1 MCRQKGKNVLYISFF
16 EENLPTKVALI
27 VLYRENLDCF
37 SNGVELIKIDYNSPF
52 PLTQSRVIIDLIQD
66 VRL

>member
-37 SNGVELIKIDYNSPF
+37 SNGVELIKIDYNSPYTIS
-52 PLTQSRVIIDLIQD
+52 LS
-66 VRL
+66 